1 MEELVGWLLAAMAIV
16 MAVGFAIWVA
26 VATIVRVFA
35 WVLVFWIVAFAAGL
49 VGGILTGIVLPPRVL
64 RGKADEEPDIATPDE
79 VVAGN
84 VLGAAP
90 KSQAKHF
97 GWDRAWPV
105 YNPHQAKRDA
115 KAVVGEANRIVKS
128 AFEWLFDMDPLPAWA
143 AVLLPPFIGFAIG
156 TWLSIVAWYLI
167 MGILGGIVYLVQQ
180 VFIIGYRSFDR
191 LVRRRRKATLRCAKC
206 YRVTVSPSY
215 RCANGA
221 CTTVHHDVRPGPL
234 GIVQRRCG
242 CGTSLPATVGGAARQ
257 LVTVCPFCLQDV
269 PKGSG
274 TRRVLPVPVIGAV
287 GAGKT
292 QFLSSGV
299 VELEKRAKELDG
311 SLTPISP
318 VAEAFLNTAR
328 ASVSSGQRV
337 AKTAWEDR
345 PEGVPMILSL
355 SNRELEVQLMDAA
368 GENFVDWERSQA
380 LGYIDT
386 ADVLLFILDPLA
398 LPRVT
403 EQLRLANLGDAVP
416 IAQGDPEDSYASVVD
431 RLRAED
437 VRLSSKRL
445 AVVLTKVDVLQSL
458 PGSDQL
464 DPGDGST
471 IRAWL
476 KANGGDGFVRRI
488 DQDFKSISYFAVDS
502 YGRREGQDPLH
513 PMRVLEWALKTTDS
527 RLSVSPPD
535 VAVPVGGSVA

>member
-1 MEELVGWLLAAMAIV
+1 MAIV

>member
-1 MEELVGWLLAAMAIV
+1 MGRRCHDRPCSRGCWSSGLLR
-16 MAVGFAIWVA
+16 F
-26 VATIVRVFA
+26 T
-35 WVLVFWIVAFAAGL
+35 AGL

-97 GWDRAWPV
+97 GWDRGWPV

-242 CGTSLPATVGGAARQ
+242 CGTSLRDCGRGG
-257 LVTVCPFCLQDV
+257 
-269 PKGSG
+269 
-274 TRRVLPVPVIGAV
+274 
-287 GAGKT
+287 
-292 QFLSSGV
+292 
-299 VELEKRAKELDG
+299 
-311 SLTPISP
+311 
-318 VAEAFLNTAR
+318 
-328 ASVSSGQRV
+328 
-337 AKTAWEDR
+337 
-345 PEGVPMILSL
+345 
-355 SNRELEVQLMDAA
+355 
-368 GENFVDWERSQA
+368 
-380 LGYIDT
+380 
-386 ADVLLFILDPLA
+386 
-398 LPRVT
+398 
-403 EQLRLANLGDAVP
+403 
-416 IAQGDPEDSYASVVD
+416 
-431 RLRAED
+431 
-437 VRLSSKRL
+437 
-445 AVVLTKVDVLQSL
+445 
-458 PGSDQL
+458 
-464 DPGDGST
+464 
-471 IRAWL
+471 
-476 KANGGDGFVRRI
+476 
-488 DQDFKSISYFAVDS
+488 
-502 YGRREGQDPLH
+502 
-513 PMRVLEWALKTTDS
+513 
-527 RLSVSPPD
+527 
-535 VAVPVGGSVA
+535 